1 MGNQVHHTNWRQ
13 VLKHCLLSSSHMT
26 QWHLTLPPIDYMNM
40 MIKLKNLIHQQS
52 KICGDFGRGGG
63 WFLYKFQWNFK
74 HYILNE
80 LDIQMRHVDFLK
92 KNIYEFFLSDW
103 ILIIFSLSWCY
114 NMVKSFLFFFKNS
127 IIRELV
133 NGLKYIFLT
142 AYIYACMVCSSV

>member
-1 MGNQVHHTNWRQ
+1 M
-13 VLKHCLLSSSHMT
+13 LSSSHMT

-63 WFLYKFQWNFK
+63 
-74 HYILNE
+74 
-80 LDIQMRHVDFLK
+80 VDFFTNSNEILSTIYWMNWTFKWDMLIFK
-92 KNIYEFFLSDW
+92 KKIFMEIFLSDW

-114 NMVKSFLFFFKNS
+114 NMVKSFFFFKNS